1 MTDQPR
7 VVMSFGMSFRP
18 FQGRYMRVINQAKSL
33 VEAGFDVT
41 ILAWDRECDGPEQ
54 ETLDGVKIVRFQIKA
69 PVGSG
74 PKNIF
79 KMLKFNWAVRKYLK
93 QDKPDIVHCYNL
105 DTIITSLVTARSLGA
120 KAVLDLCEPN
130 YYAMW
135 EGKRSIFLDAI
146 NFVEAQFSKRYDF
159 LCVHNEYQVRKFESH
174 GLNNVL
180 KAGSYPTLVF
190 EASGTR
196 EFTKDTMIIGRVGS
210 VYEDNGIEELLAA
223 YRIILDKV
231 ESGEIAQKF
240 KLLLAGRVFE
250 SYQETYDKLCEPFG
264 DTIERIGAFPMT
276 EIPALYG
283 RIDIGTVLY
292 RRTNWFAPITP
303 TKLFD
308 AMSCGVP
315 LVATDMG
322 EVKEILNESESGAI
336 VDETNALELAEV
348 IIALAADPDRRRSY
362 AENASTASR
371 AKYTWEVY
379 KTDFINKYTEL
390 LEAPARLKSY
400 AIPA

>member
-1 MTDQPR
+1 
-7 VVMSFGMSFRP
+7 
-18 FQGRYMRVINQAKSL
+18 MRVINQAKSL

-41 ILAWDRECDGPEQ
+41 ILAWDRECQGPEK
-54 ETLDGVKIVRFQIKA
+54 ETLDGVKVIRFQIKA

-74 PKNIF
+74 PKNIVNMF
-79 KMLKFNWAVRKYLK
+79 KFNRAVRKYLK
-93 QDKPDIVHCYNL
+93 EHKPDIVHCYNL
-105 DTIITSLVTARSLGA
+105 DTIVTSLVTARSIGA

-135 EGKRSIFLDAI
+135 DGKRSFLLNAI

-159 LCVHNEYQVRKFESH
+159 LCVHNDYQVRKFEAH
-174 GLNNVL
+174 GLKNVL
-180 KAGSYPTLVF
+180 KAGSYPTLKF

-196 EFTKDTMIIGRVGS
+196 EFEKDVITIGRVGS
-210 VYEDNGIEELLAA
+210 VYEDNGIEELLDA
-223 YRIILDKV
+223 YKIILEKV
-231 ESGEIAQKF
+231 KSGELTQKF
-240 KLLLAGRVFE
+240 KLLLAGRVFDN
-250 SYQETYDKLCEPFG
+250 YKETYETLCAPFG
-264 DTIERIGAFPMT
+264 DSVEVIGAFPMT
-276 EIPALYG
+276 DIPELYG

-292 RRTNWFAPITP
+292 RRTKWFAPITP

-322 EVKEILNESESGAI
+322 EVKEILNESDSGLI
-336 VDETNALELAEV
+336 VDETKAEELADA
-348 IIALAADPDRRRSY
+348 IIALAADPSRRQSF
-362 AENASTASR
+362 AENASKASR

-390 LEAPARLKSY
+390 LEAPSRLESY